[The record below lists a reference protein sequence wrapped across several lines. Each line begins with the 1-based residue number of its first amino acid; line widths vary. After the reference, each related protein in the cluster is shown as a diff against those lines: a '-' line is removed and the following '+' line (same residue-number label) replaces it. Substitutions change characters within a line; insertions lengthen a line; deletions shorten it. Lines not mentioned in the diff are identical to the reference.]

1 VRRTEDAERPE
12 RFPVAPRSPPPG
24 LAGPDDPAILA
35 AAIAARNC
43 SRRCGLAE
51 LQMTN
56 ERGLAA
62 GGADRGDLR
71 EGAAARSSGRGAMR
85 AGAGRT
91 GESATRPLPTLRRST
106 CVALALLALSGAAPA
121 CAEPRDAAASAPETL
136 DETVCRLIEASA
148 QARRLPVAFLTRLIW
163 RESGFHAEAA
173 SPAGALGIAQFMP
186 GTASERGLKDPFDPE
201 QAIPEAAALLAD
213 LLARFGNLGLA
224 AAAYNAG
231 PARVAAWRAGAGG
244 LPEETRAY
252 VLLVTGRSVEDWTA
266 AATPALADAALFP
279 EPSCLKETAALRG
292 PEPAALAW
300 SAEGAAPAP
309 WGVQLAGSFSKPAA
323 LAAYARA
330 RARFAA
336 ALGDAEP
343 MVLGARL
350 RSRGFGRFW
359 TVRAPAA
366 SRAEAEALCARIL
379 RGGGACVALRS

>member
-1 VRRTEDAERPE
+1 MTGFHSAAKVCAGQAPARRDREAQRGRLDVVWDDRRP
-12 RFPVAPRSPPPG
+12 
-24 LAGPDDPAILA
+24 PA
-35 AAIAARNC
+35 
-43 SRRCGLAE
+43 
-51 LQMTN
+51 
-56 ERGLAA
+56 
-62 GGADRGDLR
+62 
-71 EGAAARSSGRGAMR
+71 GAAARRDLPEARPRDLRAAPLAR
-85 AGAGRT
+85 AGTGRT
-91 GESATRPLPTLRRST
+91 GDCATPPPPTPHRSA
-106 CVALALLALSGAAPA
+106 CVALALLALSGAASA
-121 CAEPRDAAASAPETL
+121 RAEPHDAAPAPETL

-231 PARVAAWRAGAGG
+231 LARVTAWRAGAGG

-252 VLLVTGRSVEDWTA
+252 VRLVTGRSVEDWTA
-266 AATPALADAALFP
+266 AAAPALADAALFP

-292 PEPAALAW
+292 PEPAAPDW

-309 WGVQLAGSFSKPAA
+309 WGVQLAGGFSKPAA
-323 LAAYARA
+323 LAAYERA

-336 ALGDAEP
+336 ALGDVEP

-366 SRAEAEALCARIL
+366 SRADAEALCARIL